1 MGPLFPQL
9 RNLNPTR
16 INDVP
21 CICTLIGNSF
31 FEPASNPISE
41 VTSHLQSY
49 RTGMTVNQPDPVLT
63 LKQVV

>member
-9 RNLNPTR
+9 QNLNPTR
-16 INDVP
+16 VNDVP

-41 VTSHLQSY
+41 VTLHLQSY
-49 RTGMTVNQPDPVLT
+49 CTGMTVNQPDLALM